1 MKITFQ
7 RDLLFNTFKQVIKI
21 LAKAFIYDN
30 IHSPN
35 FFFFYYFFFYVSQRT
50 EVTFEGQK
58 IIPKGR
64 DAIMENAELSKVYT
78 NIKSVAHLLVTRL
91 RHQACTDHSSL

>member
-7 RDLLFNTFKQVIKI
+7 RDLLFNAFKQVIKT

-35 FFFFYYFFFYVSQRT
+35 YFFCLFFYFFMFPNA
-50 EVTFEGQK
+50 QK
-58 IIPKGR
+58 
-64 DAIMENAELSKVYT
+64 
-78 NIKSVAHLLVTRL
+78 
-91 RHQACTDHSSL
+91 

>member
-7 RDLLFNTFKQVIKI
+7 RDLLFNTIKQVIKT

-35 FFFFYYFFFYVSQRT
+35 YYYFVYIFFF
-50 EVTFEGQK
+50 
-58 IIPKGR
+58 
-64 DAIMENAELSKVYT
+64 MENAELSKVYT

>member
-7 RDLLFNTFKQVIKI
+7 RDLLFNTFKHVIKT

-30 IHSPN
+30 IHSPI
-35 FFFFYYFFFYVSQRT
+35 FFFFFYVSQRT

-58 IIPKGR
+58 IIPK
-64 DAIMENAELSKVYT
+64 D
-78 NIKSVAHLLVTRL
+78 VTPLWRTPSYPKFILIL
-91 RHQACTDHSSL
+91 RVLHTY

>member
-7 RDLLFNTFKQVIKI
+7 RDLLFNTFKQVIKT

-35 FFFFYYFFFYVSQRT
+35 YYFFYFIFFFYYVSQRT

-58 IIPKGR
+58 IIPK
-64 DAIMENAELSKVYT
+64 D
-78 NIKSVAHLLVTRL
+78 VTPLWRTPSYPKFILIL
-91 RHQACTDHSSL
+91 RVLHTY